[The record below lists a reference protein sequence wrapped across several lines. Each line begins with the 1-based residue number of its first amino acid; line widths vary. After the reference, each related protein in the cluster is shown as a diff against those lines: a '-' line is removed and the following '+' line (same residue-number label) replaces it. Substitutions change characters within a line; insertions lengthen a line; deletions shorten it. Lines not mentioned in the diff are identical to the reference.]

1 MAALR
6 AKVGYGGAV
15 EVDARGGGASTSS
28 GGGAP
33 LGTTRNRTELF
44 LKYRRQARGSSR
56 PLAPAGTG
64 APGLER

>member
-6 AKVGYGGAV
+6 AKAGYGGAV
-15 EVDARGGGASTSS
+15 EVDARGGGPSTSGS
-28 GGGAP
+28 GAP

-56 PLAPAGTG
+56 PLAPAGAG